1 VVDVATDG
9 GGPFVIVLN
18 YESVKVLKSSPF
30 RMTEVKTGGG
40 SNGISGIL
48 PQNRLN
54 LLDL

>member
-1 VVDVATDG
+1 VVDVAADG

-40 SNGISGIL
+40 SDGISGIL